1 MGKLTRA
8 RFAIL
13 DALIDERGED
23 WLLEQIVDGIAK
35 GDSHTNLAG
44 RFDMSWG
51 VLREW
56 IEANCA
62 EQVAAAYRA
71 RADLMIDQATQIA
84 TSADVETLAVDKFQ
98 AEFWLKLAGKADRSK
113 YGERTEV
120 AVTNTHTFDIRGLLA
135 QREAKL
141 AELDVVESKS
151 VTTSPIS
158 LQAYGV
164 EI

>member
-13 DALIDERGED
+13 DSLIEERGED
-23 WLLEQIVDGIAK
+23 WLLEQIVDGIAN

-44 RFDMSWG
+44 RFDLSWG

-84 TSADVETLAVDKFQ
+84 TTATGESLAVDKFQ
-98 AEFWLKLAGKADRSK
+98 AEFWLKLAGKADRTK

-135 QREAKL
+135 QREARL
-141 AELDVVESKS
+141 ESLVVDQVQQQVPNVVPNEVS
-151 VTTSPIS
+151 V
-158 LQAYGV
+158 
-164 EI
+164 